1 MSIAESGTRL
11 TAVAYLL
18 DTNIFNQLVDAR
30 ISIAEL
36 PNDGPFLATYLQI
49 QELGN
54 TKSQDRRE
62 VLLSKFQEVNPQ
74 TVPVETS
81 VWGITPYGEGQYGG
95 DSDIFNSLLAEHNA
109 KSNAKKSNLADV
121 LIAEVAIVNGHTLI
135 TADQDLADLMES
147 SGGKFIRFAVS

>member
-1 MSIAESGTRL
+1 LFFAAYENAIPEGVLTSIAESGTKL

-30 ISIAEL
+30 ISFAEL
-36 PNDGPFLATYLQI
+36 PNNGQFLATYLQI

-74 TVPVETS
+74 TVPVSNKKEALRYASEMSKTS
-81 VWGITPYGEGQYGG
+81 WDDARAEG
-95 DSDIFNSLLAEHNA
+95 L
-109 KSNAKKSNLADV
+109 V
-121 LIAEVAIVNGHTLI
+121 
-135 TADQDLADLMES
+135 
-147 SGGKFIRFAVS
+147 